1 MANVSV
7 GDRWERF
14 AAQLV
19 QSGRYATVSE
29 VFRDGLRLVEERE
42 MKLQALRDT
51 LDASIARGGSNSDDD
66 VQRRL
71 DATAEELRRQGL

>member
-7 GDRWERF
+7 GEHWERF
-14 AAQLV
+14 AARMV

-42 MKLQALRDT
+42 ARLAALRGT
-51 LDASIARGGSNSDDD
+51 VDAAIARGGAHDEEA